1 MIDIPIETNELC
13 STVNQFN
20 NISINT
26 FIERDTNRTF
36 NGSYMTEYYDSTV
49 SYQIV
54 NNMKFLCKKQ
64 SNIQVDQSR
73 LIKHYIIMYVYPI
86 ILVFGILGN
95 ILSFIVMLRVYR
107 RKKSSYR
114 FALNLAALSLAD
126 LIVLIFG
133 CFREYSDDILEIR
146 LRSINIYFCK
156 FIYFNCY
163 LFSCF
168 SSYIHAFI
176 SIERWH
182 AVSNP
187 INSKINPVKNKRYL
201 FYTFLICVLISSP
214 FTYFAK
220 IKDFISYNKND
231 AFEIKIV
238 TECVISE
245 RYYLFEIVMTSI
257 DFTFYYF
264 FPFVISF
271 IFSIISLLRLC
282 KVNNIKKNA
291 RKNIVNF
298 SDKSNNSHA
307 NFESVSFMKSR
318 IIYENVS
325 FKKNDSVLI
334 NPENSKI
341 SDELD
346 KDESFN
352 EKTDTQVST
361 NFLNKNTISNL
372 KITIMLLSLPISY
385 LITTL
390 PIFIIIL
397 MQLNPY
403 NYNSNKDFRTIMAI
417 AKTFMYVNNSINI
430 LFYIFLGKSLR
441 KEFINLIRLCKKRS
455 INQNT
460 RYI

>member
-26 FIERDTNRTF
+26 FIERDTNRTL
-36 NGSYMTEYYDSTV
+36 NGSYTAEYYDNTV

-64 SNIQVDQSR
+64 SNIQIDQSR
-73 LIKHYIIMYVYPI
+73 LIKHYIIMLVYPV

-95 ILSFIVMLRVYR
+95 ILSFIVMLRVYK

-126 LIVLIFG
+126 LVVLIFG

-146 LRSINIYFCK
+146 LRSFNIYFCK

-176 SIERWH
+176 SVERWY

-201 FYTFLICVLISSP
+201 FYTFLVCVLISSP
-214 FTYFAK
+214 FTYLAK
-220 IKDFISYNKND
+220 IKYFISYNKNE

-257 DFTFYYF
+257 DFVFYYF
-264 FPFVISF
+264 VPFAISF

-291 RKNIVNF
+291 RKNTVNF
-298 SDKSNNSHA
+298 SDKSNSQA
-307 NFESVSFMKSR
+307 NFESISFLKSK
-318 IIYENVS
+318 IIYENSS
-325 FKKNDSVLI
+325 FKKNDSALI
-334 NPENSKI
+334 NSEKNSKI

-346 KDESFN
+346 KDESLS
-352 EKTDTQVST
+352 EKTETQVS
-361 NFLNKNTISNL
+361 NNILNKNKISNL
-372 KITIMLLSLPISY
+372 KISIILLSLPISY
-385 LITTL
+385 LISTL
-390 PIFIIIL
+390 PIFVIIL
-397 MQLNPY
+397 VQLNPY
-403 NYNSNKDFRTIMAI
+403 NYDLNKDFRTLMAI

-441 KEFINLIRLCKKRS
+441 KEFVNLIRLCRKRS